1 MTAKD
6 IRFSFAAR
14 DSMLR
19 GIETLAKAVRVTLG
33 PKGRNVALDRE
44 FGTKVTKDGVSVA
57 REIELGDR
65 FQNMGVQ
72 MVREVA
78 IKTSYRAGDGT
89 TTAVVLAHAIVAG
102 GAKAVAA
109 GMNPLDVRRGI
120 DRAVE
125 AVVAELRRHAKKV
138 SSSAEI
144 AQIAT
149 ISANGDT
156 EIGKAIAEAMQ
167 AVGDDGAIVIE
178 EGTTI
183 KTELT
188 IVKGMQFDRGFASP
202 YFVTNRQKMMV
213 EMDDALVLISEQK
226 LSRLDEL
233 LPLLEKVVQ
242 ADKPLLV
249 IADELE
255 GEAMS
260 ALIINKLRGSLKV
273 AAVKPPEVGDL
284 RRAILQDLAVVTGA
298 TAISDDLGLK
308 LEDLTLDIL
317 GRADKVTIDKQSTTV
332 AGGKGKTEAIDT
344 RIAALR
350 HALAA
355 TDSDY
360 DREKLEE
367 RLARLTGGVAVIK
380 VGGATE
386 LEVREKKDRMRN
398 AMNATRAA
406 VAEGIVPGGGVALL
420 RASRAAATL
429 NADNDDQNAGIEVVR
444 RAIMWPARQIADN
457 AGEDASTVIA
467 KVLASDDPAFGFD
480 AQSGEYGDLMQ
491 RGVIDPAKV
500 VLAALEGAASV
511 AGLLITTEAMVAE
524 VPGPPPPELPG
535 HHHHGDLDVDF

>member
-332 AGGKGKTEAIDT
+332 AGGKGEQGAIDT